1 MTGKNMKEHSRTFNN
16 FRNIEKAINSLKGIL
31 SGLTAD
37 RKLNEHE
44 VLFLDV
50 WLKSQEHLHEDGD
63 VIDLLDLT
71 CDILRDGIIEQEELD
86 DLNELCVDILSYKKA
101 FTYEAEG
108 VINEFLGVLQG
119 VTADG
124 VVNIKEFDFVS
135 SWIKSH
141 SDLKSTWPIDV
152 VQKRILEITE
162 DNHVSDAELADFAE
176 TMKLVTG
183 SRFDETGSADGSATE
198 FLQDE
203 ITELN
208 FERAFCFTGKFV
220 SGSRKTIE
228 KAAAERGATLKDNI
242 SQQVDYLVIGSVA
255 SRDWMFTSHGRK
267 IESAVK
273 LRNEGHNIKI
283 ITEKRWLEL
292 VTTKASRS

>member
-1 MTGKNMKEHSRTFNN
+1 
-16 FRNIEKAINSLKGIL
+16 
-31 SGLTAD
+31 
-37 RKLNEHE
+37 
-44 VLFLDV
+44 
-50 WLKSQEHLHEDGD
+50 
-63 VIDLLDLT
+63 
-71 CDILRDGIIEQEELD
+71 
-86 DLNELCVDILSYKKA
+86 
-101 FTYEAEG
+101 
-108 VINEFLGVLQG
+108 
-119 VTADG
+119 
-124 VVNIKEFDFVS
+124 
-135 SWIKSH
+135 
-141 SDLKSTWPIDV
+141 
-152 VQKRILEITE
+152 
-162 DNHVSDAELADFAE
+162 
-176 TMKLVTG
+176 MKLVTG

-208 FERAFCFTGKFV
+208 FERSFCFTGKFV

-228 KAAAERGATLKDNI
+228 KVAAERGATLKDNI

-292 VTTKASRS
+292 ITVR